1 MDQKEIIQERL
12 EALFVRRRAKKKI
25 FTSKAELMY
34 GLVLLISIIGVF
46 SVLYTF
52 KTTPHEPVTIE
63 QAYIPKN
70 PFDEVSL
77 ESKSAIVWDIEKEK
91 IIFSKN
97 GTAVYPLAS
106 VTKLMTAYTAQ
117 KHAPDILSVTIQNQ
131 DIALEGDQGLL
142 LGEQWRLINLIDYG
156 LVTSS
161 NDAMSAI
168 AAAVGSI
175 NDIQITHEDSKK
187 KFISLMNT
195 SAHELN
201 LDTLNFNNESGLD
214 DEERNVAGG
223 YGSALDV
230 SRLLGVMLREHP
242 DSLFR
247 TRDPYVSL
255 SSINGFEHTGANTN
269 LSTSRIPG
277 LLASK
282 TGFTD
287 LAGGNLAIVF
297 DAGLNRPVAVVVLGS
312 SIEGRFRDIEK
323 LVEKTR
329 KYIKEYEMYE
339 GKTEGEDSAVT
350 YDNVE

>member
-12 EALFVRRRAKKKI
+12 KALSERHRAKKKL
-25 FTSKAELMY
+25 FTSKPELIY
-34 GLVLLISIIGVF
+34 GLILLVSLIGVF

-52 KTTPHEPVTIE
+52 NTASGEPVTTE
-63 QAYIPKN
+63 KVYTPKN
-70 PFDEVSL
+70 PFDEISL
-77 ESKSAIVWDIEKEK
+77 ESKSAIVWDIGKEE

-97 GTAVYPLAS
+97 GTTVYPLAS

-117 KHAPDILSVTIQNQ
+117 KHAPDILSVTIQDQ

-175 NDIQITHEDSKK
+175 NNIQITHEDSKK
-187 KFISLMNT
+187 KFINLMNT

-214 DEERNVAGG
+214 DEEKNIAGG

-230 SRLLGVMLREHP
+230 SRLLGAMLREYP
-242 DSLFR
+242 DSLVR

-255 SSINGFEHTGANTN
+255 SSINGFQHKGVNTN

-312 SIEGRFRDIEK
+312 SIEGRFRDVEK

-329 KYIKEYEMYE
+329 KYIKEYEMHE
-339 GKTEGEDSAVT
+339 GKMDGEDKAAM